1 MGNALKLAASLVL
14 CLAAGFLGS
23 LATRPSIP
31 AWYEGLA
38 KPAFNPP
45 NWLFGPVWT
54 LLYILMG
61 IALFFVWR
69 LGLDTRGVKTAVIL
83 FLVQLAL
90 NVLWSYVFFGGH
102 RLGGALV
109 VIVVL
114 WAFILLTMLR
124 FFPLYR
130 AAGWL
135 LVPYLL
141 WVSFASVLNFSVWR
155 LNG

>member
-1 MGNALKLAASLVL
+1 MGNMIKFVVSIVL

-31 AWYEGLA
+31 GWYAALE
-38 KPAFNPP
+38 KPSFNPP

-61 IALFFVWR
+61 IALFLVWR

-90 NVLWSYVFFGGH
+90 NVLWSYVFFGAH
-102 RLGGALV
+102 RLGGAFA
-109 VIVVL
+109 VIAVL
-114 WAFILLTMLR
+114 WVFILLTMLR

-141 WVSFASVLNFSVWR
+141 WVSFASVLNFSIWR